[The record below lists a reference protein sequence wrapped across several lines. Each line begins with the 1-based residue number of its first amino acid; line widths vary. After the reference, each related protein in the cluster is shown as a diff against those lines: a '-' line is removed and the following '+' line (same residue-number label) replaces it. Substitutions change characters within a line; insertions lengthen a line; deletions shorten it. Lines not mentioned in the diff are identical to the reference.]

1 MRILQWVKLDI
12 CTKFFRSLSQQ
23 LPVKCFFLV
32 FLWTFMSCHSLLN
45 FTKQKIITVKI
56 TTKKF
61 SFAFERSL
69 TTIKN
74 IKKSEIWEKTQR
86 LKISKKKSHFTLK
99 CNFVS
104 IFQTINLHKGDRFQ
118 CKILT
123 RFFKDIYQVKIR
135 QNVGQL
141 SDKCVARIRLKHFY
155 KNAAK
160 LLRKTKTRVRDRWTW
175 DVF

>member
-32 FLWTFMSCHSLLN
+32 FLWTFMSCHFLLN

-74 IKKSEIWEKTQR
+74 IKKSKKSKIWEKTQC
-86 LKISKKKSHFTLK
+86 LKISKKVSFYTKVQFCVHFSNNQFTQRRQ
-99 CNFVS
+99 VS
-104 IFQTINLHKGDRFQ
+104 MQDFN
-118 CKILT
+118 KIL
-123 RFFKDIYQVKIR
+123 KIF
-135 QNVGQL
+135 
-141 SDKCVARIRLKHFY
+141 IRWK
-155 KNAAK
+155 
-160 LLRKTKTRVRDRWTW
+160 
-175 DVF
+175 